1 MYVLIVLVSIL
12 SFSVEYISKNE
23 EDAKILSTTT
33 YGLVDKISDKVNYKI
48 IIENETKEDNQI
60 FLERLLQLCKDNNY
74 ILATSQL
81 LNSDDSSHKTI
92 SYIYDQDNIILN
104 YLNDN
109 LGDNITINSLE
120 DGYIT
125 TDLSDTKADGYLK
138 TTDLNYLDKDIYQYR
153 NFDGYLDKLENVDN
167 SIIYNIYS
175 NNLTEIENQIYKIA
189 DGLITYEDISDMD
202 EEMSDNLIIKD
213 VYIILTVMS
222 IALVVCIIN
231 EFLSRKKEIMIAKML
246 GYSKREIFNNFF
258 LDLMIKIIGIFV
270 SINILLFCIF
280 VGHFSKSGMIFLE
293 TIGYN
298 NLLFI
303 CSFVVVEVIC
313 YLLMI
318 SDMEIKKMINYNKL
332 LNTIFVFKN
341 IVTIFLC
348 IILFNTFVNVG
359 ALAKETTLLL
369 GKRELCQDYYQ
380 IENMAD
386 SEEAISVLL
395 QEKGTLAC
403 FFYSDSGSYTELPFI
418 IVNENYLDLFLEDVD
433 VKAPALIVPEKYK
446 EEAID
451 QYKQGIE
458 CEITYIENGHVFK
471 NLSSNS
477 YDNLKDPVILLL
489 NEDTG
494 QIGYS
499 EGHILLS
506 KDKDISYYR
515 NKVSDYLEDN
525 QIRIVNA
532 TELVDNLLR
541 YYTIPTMIKLLLY
554 IAVYA
559 IVYLLIIYVYMQL
572 YFNQNKKELAVKK
585 SLGYSF
591 IQRYYSLH
599 AVNLIAYIM
608 PLVIDIFLFK
618 IGIIN
623 ILFTLLFIAVLE
635 MIAVNVITKRYE
647 HRAIVNIL
655 KGSDE

>member
-23 EDAKILSTTT
+23 EDAKILSTAT

-74 ILATSQL
+74 ILTTSQL

-109 LGDNITINSLE
+109 LGDNITIKSLE
-120 DGYIT
+120 EGYIT

-138 TTDLNYLDKDIYQYR
+138 TTNLNYLDKDIYQYC
-153 NFDGYLDKLENVDN
+153 NFNGFLDKLENVDN
-167 SIIYNIYS
+167 SVIYNIYT
-175 NNLTEIENQIYKIA
+175 NNPTAIENQIYKIA
-189 DGLITYEDISDMD
+189 DGLITYEDISDMED
-202 EEMSDNLIIKD
+202 EATNGLIIKD
-213 VYIILTVMS
+213 VYNILTVIS

-231 EFLSRKKEIMIAKML
+231 EFLGRRKEIMIAKML
-246 GYSKREIFNNFF
+246 GYSKYEIFNNFF

-270 SINILLFCIF
+270 SINILLFGVF
-280 VGHFSKSGMIFLE
+280 VGHFSKSGISFLKV
-293 TIGYN
+293 ISYN

-303 CSFVVVEVIC
+303 SSFVVVEVIC
-313 YLLMI
+313 YLIMI
-318 SDMEIKKMINYNKL
+318 NDMKLKKMIDYNKL
-332 LNTIFVFKN
+332 LNTIFIFKN

-359 ALAKETTLLL
+359 TLAKETALLL
-369 GKRELCQDYYQ
+369 GKRKIYEDYYQ

-386 SEEAISVLL
+386 NEEAMGILL
-395 QEKGTLAC
+395 REKGTLAC
-403 FFYSDSGSYTELPFI
+403 FYSDGGSYSELPFI

-458 CEITYIENGHVFK
+458 CDITYIKNGYVFK
-471 NLSSNS
+471 NLSNNS

-489 NEDTG
+489 NKDTG
-494 QIGYS
+494 QVGYS

-506 KDKDISYYR
+506 KDKDVSYYR

-532 TELVDNLLR
+532 TELVDSLLK
-541 YYTIPTMIKLLLY
+541 YHTIPTIFKLILY
-554 IAVYA
+554 IVVYV

-585 SLGYSF
+585 SLGYNF
-591 IQRYYSLH
+591 IQRYQSLYL
-599 AVNLIAYIM
+599 VNLGAYTM
-608 PLVIDIFLFK
+608 PLVVDIVLFK
-618 IGIIN
+618 AGIFN
-623 ILFTLLFIAVLE
+623 MLFTLMFIAVLE
-635 MIAVNVITKRYE
+635 MIAVNIIIKRYE
-647 HRAIVNIL
+647 HHVIVNIL